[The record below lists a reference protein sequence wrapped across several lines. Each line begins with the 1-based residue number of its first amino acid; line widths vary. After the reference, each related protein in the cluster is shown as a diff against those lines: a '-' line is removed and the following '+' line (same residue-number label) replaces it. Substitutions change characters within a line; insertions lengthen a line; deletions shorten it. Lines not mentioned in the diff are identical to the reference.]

1 MSTPDANACY
11 RIAIDVGGTFTDL
24 VAILPD
30 GTSRFLKVPTSRDD
44 QSLAVMRAIDALARE
59 LSIDTAALLRQTERI
74 VHGMTVATNALLE
87 RNGATVGLLTTEG
100 HRDVLEMR
108 EGLKPERYDV
118 RMPRMP
124 TLVPRHLRL
133 VVPERIRANGR
144 VETALDE
151 SALKKAIARLRRAKV
166 DAVAVCYLHAY
177 ANDVHE
183 RRTHELLRHEFPR
196 AYVSLSSEV
205 LPRIKEF
212 ERVST
217 TVVNAYVGPLIAGY
231 LERLEQRLHD
241 AGYPGQLLVILS
253 HGGVAPVDEAVRIAA
268 ATVLSGPAGGLA
280 GARRVAALMSAPDL
294 ISFDMGGTST
304 DIALVVDGETPLTAD
319 RGVSNERIALP
330 SLDIITLGAGGGSI
344 ARSDTG
350 NLLTVGP
357 QSAGAEPGPA
367 CYGHG
372 GTQATVTDASV
383 VLGYLDPAN
392 FGGGHTPLDAAAAE
406 RAIASLAARMGVT
419 PIRAAE
425 GVHRVVNTQMAEGI
439 RLATVRRGVDPRRFA
454 LLGFGGAAGVHV
466 TALARLLDIQR
477 VLLPRVASVLS
488 AWGMLATELRIE
500 AMRSHVGDTAAI
512 DLAAL
517 RDVYASLERDGRA
530 RLSEWFD
537 GSTSVRRSADMRY
550 GEQVYEIDVPLDDVD
565 LTADDALNRIKQ
577 AFEARHEALYTYS
590 LPTQAPVLVNARVS
604 IIGAL
609 PAPPSEPPAARD
621 GAYAPSSRRRI
632 HLDGE
637 QEVPVYRFD
646 ALANG
651 QSVSGPAMIDSDTT
665 SVLLR
670 PGDAARVTPTRW
682 LDIRISGA

>member
-1 MSTPDANACY
+1 
-11 RIAIDVGGTFTDL
+11 
-24 VAILPD
+24 
-30 GTSRFLKVPTSRDD
+30 
-44 QSLAVMRAIDALARE
+44 
-59 LSIDTAALLRQTERI
+59 
-74 VHGMTVATNALLE
+74 
-87 RNGATVGLLTTEG
+87 
-100 HRDVLEMR
+100 
-108 EGLKPERYDV
+108 
-118 RMPRMP
+118 MP
-124 TLVPRHLRL
+124 
-133 VVPERIRANGR
+133 
-144 VETALDE
+144 
-151 SALKKAIARLRRAKV
+151 
-166 DAVAVCYLHAY
+166 
-177 ANDVHE
+177 
-183 RRTHELLRHEFPR
+183 
-196 AYVSLSSEV
+196 
-205 LPRIKEF
+205 
-212 ERVST
+212 
-217 TVVNAYVGPLIAGY
+217 
-231 LERLEQRLHD
+231 
-241 AGYPGQLLVILS
+241 

-280 GARRVAALMSAPDL
+280 GARRVASLMSAPDL

-350 NLLTVGP
+350 SLLTVGP

-367 CYGHG
+367 CYGLG
-372 GTQATVTDASV
+372 GTHATVTDASV

-392 FGGGHTPLDAAAAE
+392 FGGGDTSLDPAAAE
-406 RAIASLAARMGVT
+406 RAIAGLATRMGVT

-517 RDVYASLERDGRA
+517 REVYATLENDGRA
-530 RLSEWFD
+530 RLRQWFD
-537 GSTSVRRSADMRY
+537 GDASIRRSADMRY

-565 LTADDALNRIKQ
+565 LRADDALDAIKR
-577 AFEARHEALYTYS
+577 AFEARHETLYTYA
-590 LPTQAPVLVNARVS
+590 LPAQPPVLVNARVS
-604 IIGAL
+604 IVGAL
-609 PAPPSEPPAARD
+609 PAPPNEPTAAC
-621 GAYAPSSRRRI
+621 GTAAAPSSRRRI
-632 HLDGE
+632 HLDGD

-646 ALANG
+646 ALTSG
-651 QSVSGPAMIDSDTT
+651 QIVSGPALIDADTT

-670 PGDAARVTPTRW
+670 PGDTASVTPTRW
-682 LDIRISGA
+682 LDIQVPTA